1 MYLYLPKNNS
11 YLGYGMKYYV
21 GRGKRVNII
30 RNSFILIPSVLLV
43 FIFLVVLTANQI
55 NSQEQGMINSLSS
68 TIVNLE
74 LKEIEVGESP
84 TGLIS
89 IKGTA
94 INNSTFDVRDVKVLV
109 ELFDQKNTTVSETS
123 RFITPP
129 SSTFKPGYE
138 RDFYFFVSANNVD
151 HYKITAEG
159 EKIL

>member
-1 MYLYLPKNNS
+1 MTL
-11 YLGYGMKYYV
+11 
-21 GRGKRVNII
+21 
-30 RNSFILIPSVLLV
+30 SVLLV
-43 FIFLVVLTANQI
+43 IIFLVNLTANQV

-68 TIVNLE
+68 TIINLG

-89 IKGTA
+89 VKGTA
-94 INNSTFDVRDVKVLV
+94 INNSTFDARDVKVLV
-109 ELFDQKNTTVSETS
+109 ELYDSKNTTVSETS
-123 RFITPP
+123 RFITPA

-159 EKIL
+159 EKIP

>member
-1 MYLYLPKNNS
+1 M
-11 YLGYGMKYYV
+11 
-21 GRGKRVNII
+21 NIV
-30 RNSFILIPSVLLV
+30 RNSFILISSVLLV
-43 FIFLVVLTANQI
+43 IIFLVNLTANLV

-68 TIVNLE
+68 TIINLE
-74 LKEIEVGESP
+74 LREIEVGESP

-89 IKGTA
+89 VKGTA
-94 INNSTFDVRDVKVLV
+94 INNSTFDTRDIKVLV
-109 ELFDQKNTTVSETS
+109 EFFDSKNTTVSETS

-159 EKIL
+159 EKLP

>member
-1 MYLYLPKNNS
+1 MNDT
-11 YLGYGMKYYV
+11 
-21 GRGKRVNII
+21 
-30 RNSFILIPSVLLV
+30 RNSFIVISSILLV
-43 FIFLVVLTANQI
+43 TVFLVNLTVNQA

-68 TIVNLE
+68 TIINLE
-74 LKEIEVGESP
+74 LQEIEVGESP

-89 IKGTA
+89 VKGTV

-109 ELFDQKNTTVSETS
+109 ELFDPKNTTVSDTS
-123 RFITPP
+123 RFVTPP

-159 EKIL
+159 EKIP

>member
-1 MYLYLPKNNS
+1 
-11 YLGYGMKYYV
+11 
-21 GRGKRVNII
+21 VNII
-30 RNSFILIPSVLLV
+30 RNSFILTLSVLLV
-43 FIFLVVLTANQI
+43 IIFLVNLTANQV

-68 TIVNLE
+68 TIINLG

-89 IKGTA
+89 VKGTA
-94 INNSTFDVRDVKVLV
+94 INNSTFDARDVKVLV
-109 ELFDQKNTTVSETS
+109 ELFDSKNTTVSETS
-123 RFITPP
+123 RFITPA

-159 EKIL
+159 EKIP

>member
-1 MYLYLPKNNS
+1 M
-11 YLGYGMKYYV
+11 
-21 GRGKRVNII
+21 NITI
-30 RNSFILIPSVLLV
+30 NSFILTSSVLLV
-43 FIFLVVLTANQI
+43 IIFLVNLTANQV

-68 TIVNLE
+68 TIINLG

-89 IKGTA
+89 VKGTA
-94 INNSTFDVRDVKVLV
+94 INNSTFDTRDVKVLV
-109 ELFDQKNTTVSETS
+109 ELFDSKNTTVSETS
-123 RFITPP
+123 RFITPA

-159 EKIL
+159 EKIP

>member
-1 MYLYLPKNNS
+1 M
-11 YLGYGMKYYV
+11 
-21 GRGKRVNII
+21 NIL
-30 RNSFILIPSVLLV
+30 RNSFILISSVLLV
-43 FIFLVVLTANQI
+43 IIFLVNLTANLV

-68 TIVNLE
+68 TIINLE
-74 LKEIEVGESP
+74 LREIEVGESP

-89 IKGTA
+89 VKGTA
-94 INNSTFDVRDVKVLV
+94 INNSTFDTRDIKVLV
-109 ELFDQKNTTVSETS
+109 EFFDSKNTTVSETS

-159 EKIL
+159 EKIP